1 MKTINLSDCQKQNEK
16 IFTMNYREEM
26 IIDTEVKNIVEKE
39 AKRVNSTPE
48 EVFETL
54 FDLVYDELAAVK
66 EESGTE
72 NPTISLSTVK
82 ELLEVFKLNDLS
94 I

>member
-1 MKTINLSDCQKQNEK
+1 
-16 IFTMNYREEM
+16 MNYREEM
-26 IIDTEVKNIVEKE
+26 IIDTEVKSIVEKE
-39 AKRVNSTPE
+39 VKRVNSTPE

-54 FDLVYDELAAVK
+54 FDLVYDELMAVR

-72 NPTISLSTVK
+72 DPIISLSTVK
-82 ELLEVFKLNDLS
+82 ELLQVFELNDLS